1 VVIGL
6 IGESKKSKWIPERP
20 SFHVWHWI
28 FIGMVIFGVA
38 AEFITDGMIFDFSHR
53 LQTLQEKEVFTLESH
68 LAARTLND
76 KQSALMVSRLSKAIP
91 PDVGQISY
99 VFSATSDEEIA
110 FAYDLS
116 DGVFA
121 KIGWDWKEWTVRPR
135 ELRITL
141 PRQERVIGW
150 IPLSGVQIQSLNPK
164 LDGVVMALV
173 DALKEI
179 GIEGARTDP
188 SANAI
193 WQTSN
198 GPMYIAIMIGMK
210 PSLRLPAE

>member
-1 VVIGL
+1 
-6 IGESKKSKWIPERP
+6 
-20 SFHVWHWI
+20 
-28 FIGMVIFGVA
+28 MVIFGVA